1 MGLET
6 AVEETKQKTERGR
19 KEGSDATQ
27 TIDAGEFSL
36 PPKELME
43 KALNLWSE
51 VGLPEFEVP
60 RRAASRVARS

>member
-1 MGLET
+1 MGMDPSVRVT
-6 AVEETKQKTERGR
+6 NQMTDM
-19 KEGSDATQ
+19 GSKVVIDATQ

-43 KALNLWSE
+43 KALDLWSE

-60 RRAASRVARS
+60 RRAASRIARS